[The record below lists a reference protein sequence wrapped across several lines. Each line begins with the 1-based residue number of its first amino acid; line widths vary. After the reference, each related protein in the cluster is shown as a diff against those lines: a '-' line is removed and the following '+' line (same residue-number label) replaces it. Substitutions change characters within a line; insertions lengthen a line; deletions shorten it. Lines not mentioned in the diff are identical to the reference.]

1 MKRVLVTGATGF
13 IGRHSLP
20 GLIARGYDVHAVGRM
35 RPADLPPEVHW
46 RQSDLMDWAS
56 LGEMMREVKP
66 THLLHF
72 AWYAVP
78 GKYWTSP
85 ENLRWIQASLA
96 LACAF
101 VEQGARRMTVAGT
114 CAEYD
119 WSRGH
124 CSEFTTPLAP
134 AMLYGASKHALRV
147 ALEAYCRE
155 AGVSMSWGRIF
166 HTYGPHEQPVRLV
179 ASVIGSLLRG
189 EVARCSHG
197 EQVRDFLY
205 VEDLGDAFAALL
217 DSSVEGPVNVASGSP
232 VTVKEVVGQI
242 ADKLHCADR
251 LQLGALPTAPNDPP
265 VLTADVTRLT
275 SEVGWRPTYG
285 LSEGLDRTIEWFQR
299 QKRDPS

>member
-20 GLIARGYDVHAVGRM
+20 GLIARGYEVHAAGRTQ
-35 RPADLPPEVHW
+35 PTELPPDVHW
-46 RQSDLMDWAS
+46 RQTDLMDWAS
-56 LGEMMREVKP
+56 LGETLRAVRP

-101 VEQGARRMTVAGT
+101 VEQGGRRLTVAGT

-124 CSEFTTPLAP
+124 CSEFTTALAP
-134 AMLYGASKHALRV
+134 ATLYGASKHALRV

-155 AGVSMSWGRIF
+155 VGVSLSWGRIF

-189 EVARCSHG
+189 EIARCSHG

-217 DSSVEGPVNVASGSP
+217 DSGVEGAVNVASGSP
-232 VTVKEVVGQI
+232 VTVKEVVRQI

-251 LQLGALPTAPNDPP
+251 LQLGALPAAPNDPP

-285 LSEGLDRTIEWFQR
+285 LSEGLDRTIQWFKR